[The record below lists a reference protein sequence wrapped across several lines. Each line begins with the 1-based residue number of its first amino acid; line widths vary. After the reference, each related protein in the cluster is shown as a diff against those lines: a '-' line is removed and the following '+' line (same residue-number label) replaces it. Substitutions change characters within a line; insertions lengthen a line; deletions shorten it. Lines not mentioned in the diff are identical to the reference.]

1 MWNASALLIYTLL
14 IVDAFFVS
22 YAIGLNSR
30 HVLVVDGSL
39 PVAAIRTT
47 TTTTT
52 NTPPAP
58 VTATAVAATSA
69 APSAP
74 VINSKVFSDLALA
87 PPHLQGVLNQAAE
100 AALLEA
106 TADKKFR
113 PNDPVTRAQF
123 TQWLMRVRQSKP
135 ATPVAATYSDVATDD
150 PPSYKDIEGATAANL
165 VEGVDVKGSSRK
177 SFQPLKPVTR
187 EDFAV
192 MYGIFSGKNAR
203 VEEMTKEEEER
214 NLRFDPN
221 KSTVGT
227 ITYKDEGDI
236 DESARKSVALA
247 QRAGVLEQAFEINPY
262 DESKEKRY
270 LHPHQNLSR
279 AEAVNILVKLY
290 GLPAKSAV
298 E

>member
-1 MWNASALLIYTLL
+1 MWNASALLIYALL
-14 IVDAFFVS
+14 IVDSFFVS
-22 YAIGLNSR
+22 YALGLNSR
-30 HVLVVDGSL
+30 HVLVVDGSM
-39 PVAAIRTT
+39 PVATATT
-47 TTTTT
+47 TTTTA
-52 NTPPAP
+52 PPAAP
-58 VTATAVAATSA
+58 TTAVSPPPAATISE
-69 APSAP
+69 
-74 VINSKVFSDLALA
+74 SKIFSDLSLA
-87 PPHLQGVLNQAAE
+87 PSRLQGVLNQAAQTG
-100 AALLEA
+100 LLEA
-106 TADKKFR
+106 TANKKFR
-113 PNDPVTRAQF
+113 PNDAVTRGQF
-123 TQWLMRVRQSKP
+123 TQWLMRVRQLKP
-135 ATPVAATYSDVATDD
+135 ASPVAATYADVATDD
-150 PPSYKDIEGATAANL
+150 PCYNDIEGATAANL
-165 VEGVDVKGSSRK
+165 VDGVAVKGSSRK

-203 VEEMTKEEEER
+203 VEEMTKDEEEQ

-236 DESARKSVALA
+236 GESARKSVALA

-262 DESKEKRY
+262 DESMEKRY